1 MLPHAKQMLSV
12 QIKLHPDENFLQHA
26 KIQLPCFAGQIKM
39 ALFSVAE
46 DCSALCSALAEEQL
60 PHEFGRYN
68 VQELDPQALDLSRPT
83 ARCLS

>member
-1 MLPHAKQMLSV
+1 MLGGTPCRRATRGFP
-12 QIKLHPDENFLQHA
+12 KLFMGET
-26 KIQLPCFAGQIKM
+26 FAVR
-39 ALFSVAE
+39 FSVAE